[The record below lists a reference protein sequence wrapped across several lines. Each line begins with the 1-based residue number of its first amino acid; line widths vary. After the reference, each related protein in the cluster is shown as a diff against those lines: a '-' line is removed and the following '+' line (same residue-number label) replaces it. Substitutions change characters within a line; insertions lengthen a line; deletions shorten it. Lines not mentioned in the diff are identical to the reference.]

1 MKTCLIVD
9 DSKVVR
15 MVARKIL
22 EGLNFEIAEAEDGQQ
37 ALDACMAEM
46 PAAVLLDWNMPVKNG
61 LEFLQELR
69 ALDGVEQPVVVFCT
83 TENDMTHIQEAIEA
97 GANEY
102 IMKPFDSEII
112 ESKFIPCLSG
122 LHPHPLGLEWARTGY
137 RGARHGCSRPRRS
150 PIPAFATRVPATF
163 PR

>member
-37 ALDACMAEM
+37 AMDVCMEQM
-46 PAAVLLDWNMPVKNG
+46 PSAVLLDWNMPVKNG

-69 ALDGVEQPVVVFCT
+69 ALEGVKQPVVVFCT
-83 TENDMTHIQEAIEA
+83 TENDMAHIQEAITA

-102 IMKPFDSEII
+102 IMKPFDNEII
-112 ESKFIPCLSG
+112 ESKFTQVG
-122 LHPHPLGLEWARTGY
+122 LL
-137 RGARHGCSRPRRS
+137 
-150 PIPAFATRVPATF
+150 
-163 PR
+163 